1 MDDRTVKT
9 ERPALGTDASQP
21 VETSA
26 EAPAKKPYKSPT
38 ISRHGNL
45 RLMTQLE

>member
-1 MDDRTVKT
+1 MEPQAKKDVAGAAAEASGQCAGDDR
-9 ERPALGTDASQP
+9 A
-21 VETSA
+21 
-26 EAPAKKPYKSPT
+26 APSKKPYKSPT